1 MPSPQWKRPCSVHLG
16 ISDHP
21 VYHACLLPGMG
32 LILVVLNSNHH
43 IEWVSLLTQSV
54 SEEEKKNLVFLK
66 DG

>member
-1 MPSPQWKRPCSVHLG
+1 
-16 ISDHP
+16 
-21 VYHACLLPGMG
+21 MG